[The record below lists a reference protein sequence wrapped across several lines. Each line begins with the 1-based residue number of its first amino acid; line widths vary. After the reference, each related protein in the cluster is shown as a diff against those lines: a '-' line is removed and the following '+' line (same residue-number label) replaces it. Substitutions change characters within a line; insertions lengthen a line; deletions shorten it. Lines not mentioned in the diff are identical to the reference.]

1 VVKGF
6 VLMVAAGVA
15 AVVGVI
21 VGVVPVQVLDQGQWV
36 ACGPAMLDGGGRF
49 ADLAC
54 SGVVQPLQTLAVV
67 LLVAALILIGYGV
80 SALRSSGGATLPGT
94 RSMERASAG

>member
-1 VVKGF
+1 
-6 VLMVAAGVA
+6 MVAAGVA

-21 VGVVPVQVLDQGQWV
+21 VGVMPVQVLDQGQWV

-54 SGVVQPLQTLAVV
+54 SGVVQALQTLSVV
-67 LLVAALILIGYGV
+67 LLVVALILIGYGV
-80 SALRSSGGATLPGT
+80 SALRSTRGEPVA